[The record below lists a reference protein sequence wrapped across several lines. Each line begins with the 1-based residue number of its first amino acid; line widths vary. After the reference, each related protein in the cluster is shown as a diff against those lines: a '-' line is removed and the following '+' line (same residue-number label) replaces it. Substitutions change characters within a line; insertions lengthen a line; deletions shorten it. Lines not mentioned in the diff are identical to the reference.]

1 MRALTG
7 DLLLTAWERCAGE
20 HDLDRAVTMLGL
32 ALPASSREQ
41 LSALPLGER
50 NVLLLR
56 LHEISFS
63 PRLRGFARC
72 SQCGE
77 PLEFALAAG
86 LLADELEARSGQCA
100 VASGADE
107 AMQMRPVC
115 TRDLLATLGEVD
127 VARARDRLLA
137 LSVGAEPATGG
148 ALRTQ
153 PGVVKAFE
161 RINAA
166 AELICT
172 IACPACASAE
182 TLDLDLARFLWLEV
196 RHAAR
201 RLMDEIDALASA
213 YGWSERAI
221 VRMSPLRRG
230 AYLEM
235 LNA

>member
-1 MRALTG
+1 MRALIG

-32 ALPASSREQ
+32 ALPATSREQ
-41 LSALPLGER
+41 LSALSLGER
-50 NVLLLR
+50 NVLLLG
-56 LHEISFS
+56 LHEISFG
-63 PRLRGFARC
+63 PRLRGFATC

-77 PLEFALAAG
+77 PLEFALATG
-86 LLADELEARSGQCA
+86 LLAEDLEARCGQCA
-100 VASGADE
+100 VESDVGA

-115 TRDLLATLGEVD
+115 TRDLLASLGEPD
-127 VARARDRLLA
+127 AAQARDRLLA
-137 LSVGAEPATGG
+137 LSIGAEPAAGG
-148 ALRTQ
+148 ALRTH
-153 PGVVKAFE
+153 PGVVETFE

-166 AELICT
+166 ADLTCT

-201 RLMDEIDALASA
+201 RLMDEVDALAGA

-221 VRMSPLRRG
+221 VRMSPQRRG

-235 LNA
+235 LSA